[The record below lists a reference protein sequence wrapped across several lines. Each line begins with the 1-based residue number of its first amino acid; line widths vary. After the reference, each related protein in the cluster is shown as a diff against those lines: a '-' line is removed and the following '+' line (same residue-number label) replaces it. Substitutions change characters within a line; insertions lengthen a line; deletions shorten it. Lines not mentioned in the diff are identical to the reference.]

1 MDGLFSRWLEGLFL
15 CLRVTVTMD
24 QTARIDVV
32 EAVTGSSV
40 AELTAARDGAVAEL
54 VELRLD
60 YLDRVDADAVAGALA
75 GRRRPVIVTCRAA
88 WEGGQFNG
96 SEDERLR
103 ILAEAIRLGAEYV
116 DIEWKVEPRRR
127 PSAGQSKIVLSSHDF
142 ERIPADLGTRV
153 RAMAGQGADIVKVAV
168 TPATLR
174 DCIGI
179 RDAVAIDTPHVA
191 IAMGAAGQLT
201 RLCPWLFGS
210 CWTYGG
216 AVAPG
221 QVSARDMIARYRV
234 PKGSQRTA
242 VYGITGAP
250 LGHSASPAMHNA
262 AFDALGID
270 AIYVSF
276 QTADADELLAVA
288 DAFGVTGLSVTAP
301 LKPAL
306 FPHAVERDELSERI
320 GVVNTLR
327 RRADGW
333 AARNFDASGFLAPL
347 KRRGRSLEGARAV
360 ILGAGGTARTVAW
373 ALGREGARVEV
384 SARRAERAAAVA
396 AEFGATAVAWPPVS
410 GWDLLVNTTPV
421 GTWPAVDAAP
431 VDRELVRG
439 RMVYDLIYNPRETQL
454 LAWARAAGA
463 ETIGGLEMLVGQ
475 ACHQF
480 EWWTGRPAPA
490 DVMADAA
497 EAFLAELTATKTTGG
512 Q

>member
-1 MDGLFSRWLEGLFL
+1 MNRTAEIH
-15 CLRVTVTMD
+15 VVETVTG
-24 QTARIDVV
+24 A
-32 EAVTGSSV
+32 SV
-40 AELTAARDGAVAEL
+40 AQLVAARDRAVAGL

-60 YLDRVDADAVAGALA
+60 YLERVDADAVAGVLA
-75 GRRRPVIVTCRAA
+75 HRRCPVIVTCRPT
-88 WEGGQFNG
+88 WEGGRFDG
-96 SEDERLR
+96 SEDDRLG
-103 ILAEAIRLGAEYV
+103 ILAEAVRLGAEYV
-116 DIEWKVEPRRR
+116 DVEWQVDRRRR
-127 PSAGQSKIVLSSHDF
+127 PAPGRSKIVLSSHDF
-142 ERIPADLGTRV
+142 TGIPHDLAGRV
-153 RAMAGQGADIVKVAV
+153 MTMAGEGVDVVKVAV
-168 TPATLR
+168 TPAGLR
-174 DCIGI
+174 DTIAI
-179 RDAVAIDTPHVA
+179 RDAFRIDVPHVA
-191 IAMGAAGQLT
+191 IGMGPAGQLT

-221 QVSARDMIARYRV
+221 QVSASEMIARYRV
-234 PKGSQRTA
+234 PRGSRETM

-262 AFDALGID
+262 AFEALGID

-288 DAFGVTGLSVTAP
+288 EAFDVAGLSVTAP

-306 FPHAVERDELSERI
+306 FPHAVETDELSQRI

-333 AARNFDASGFLAPL
+333 EARNFDASGFLSPL
-347 KRRGRSLEGARAV
+347 ERRGRSLRGARAV

-373 ALGREGARVEV
+373 ALGREGAAVEV
-384 SARRAERAAAVA
+384 CARREERAAEVA
-396 AEFGATAVAWPPVS
+396 SEFGARAVAWPPVP

-431 VDRELVRG
+431 IERDLVRG
-439 RMVYDLIYNPRETQL
+439 ATVYDLIYNPRETQL
-454 LAWARAAGA
+454 LAWARAAGS

-480 EWWTGRPAPA
+480 EWWTGRSAPA
-490 DVMADAA
+490 AAMMDAA
-497 EAFLAELTATKTTGG
+497 QTFLTESTGR
-512 Q
+512 QS